1 MTGRPSAQ
9 VRDFAREAI
18 RLEIRGFEFFNQA
31 AGMTHNALGQKM
43 FRHLAQQEIHHL
55 EAFRKLF
62 AESVSAEEWKK
73 TVREEEAAGRSA
85 VIEDLV
91 ARMKRAEGKGE
102 IEAIRIG
109 MELELKAIEFFKGC
123 AAAGDDPAAKDIFVT
138 IADEERYHYD
148 LLQAQ
153 YDSVT
158 GTGYWLDS
166 AEFQMDG
173 KY

>member
-1 MTGRPSAQ
+1 MTARTSAQ
-9 VRDFAREAI
+9 LRDFAREAV

-31 AGMTHNALGQKM
+31 AAITHNSLGQKM

-62 AESVSAEEWKK
+62 QEVVSAEEWKK
-73 TVREEEAAGRSA
+73 SVREEEASGRSA

-91 ARMKRAEGKGE
+91 ARMKKAESQGE

-109 MELELKAIEFFKGC
+109 MELELKAIDFFKRC
-123 AAAGDDPAAKDIFVT
+123 AESGDDPAAKDIFLK
-138 IADEERYHYD
+138 IADEERFHYD

-158 GTGYWLDS
+158 GSGYWLDS